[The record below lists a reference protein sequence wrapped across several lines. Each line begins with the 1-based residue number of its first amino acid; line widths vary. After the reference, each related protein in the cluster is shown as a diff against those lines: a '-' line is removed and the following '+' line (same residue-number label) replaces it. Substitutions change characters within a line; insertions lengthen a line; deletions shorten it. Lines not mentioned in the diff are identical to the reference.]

1 MLTATLILKTAQLLQ
16 EGDDVDG
23 TNGKNDSTSKERAKV
38 LALRENPARRADPG
52 KFGSRCL
59 RPSLLDDGP
68 RGLALIVGS
77 SDIVAPK
84 ATLPAIEPAM

>member
-1 MLTATLILKTAQLLQ
+1 
-16 EGDDVDG
+16 
-23 TNGKNDSTSKERAKV
+23 
-38 LALRENPARRADPG
+38 
-52 KFGSRCL
+52 L

-68 RGLALIVGS
+68 LGLALIVGS